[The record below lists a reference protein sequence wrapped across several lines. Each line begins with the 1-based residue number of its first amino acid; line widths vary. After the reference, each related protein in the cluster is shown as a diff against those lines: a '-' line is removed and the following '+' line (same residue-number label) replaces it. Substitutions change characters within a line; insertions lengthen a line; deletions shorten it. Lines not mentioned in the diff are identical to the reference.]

1 MSEYCHMKRAI
12 TLLFVTLAML
22 AGCASPAY
30 YGQAIKGHL
39 AIMSNRDDIQALL
52 ERGELDAELKAQLE
66 LATEIRAFASNRLGL
81 PRNDSYSEF
90 VRTGRTA
97 VTWNVVAT
105 EEFSLQPER
114 WCFLVAGCVPYRG
127 YFSQNGAERFA
138 NSLRKRSLDV
148 IVSPAIAYSTLGWF
162 DDPLLDTM
170 LQFREEQLAGFIFHE
185 LAHQQLYVKN
195 DTLFNESYAGFI
207 EEAGVAAW
215 LRETGRVDSQVRWK
229 AEAKAR
235 AGFEALLST
244 TRKRL
249 QEEFDSGHSA
259 DIMRQNKSTIY
270 AEMKVQYQRLI
281 RDEWNGHRFY
291 ESWFNREM
299 NNARLALA
307 NSYQGG
313 LCAFENLYELAGRDI
328 VQFQQSA
335 AEKASLS
342 RAQRAVW
349 LSQPCDNFQ
358 AGH

>member
-1 MSEYCHMKRAI
+1 MKRAVTLFFI
-12 TLLFVTLAML
+12 TLPML

-30 YGQAIKGHL
+30 YGQAIAGHL
-39 AIMSNRDDIQALL
+39 SIMSSREDIQALL
-52 ERGELDAELKAQLE
+52 ERGDLGADMKAQLE
-66 LATEIRAFASNRLGL
+66 LAVEIRAFASDRLGL
-81 PRNDSYSEF
+81 PRNDSYRKF
-90 VRTGRTA
+90 VRTGRSA

-127 YFSQNGAERFA
+127 YFSQTGAEKFA
-138 NSLRKRSLDV
+138 NSLRRRSLDV

-185 LAHQQLYVKN
+185 LAHQQLYVKS

-207 EEAGVAAW
+207 EEAGIVTW
-215 LRETGRVDSQVRWK
+215 LRETGRDESLVRWK
-229 AEAKAR
+229 AEAKAT
-235 AGFEALLST
+235 ASFEELLRT
-244 TRKRL
+244 TRNRL

-259 DIMRQNKSTIY
+259 EIMRQNKSTIY

-281 RDEWNGHRFY
+281 RDEWNGNRFY

-313 LCAFENLYELAGRDI
+313 LCAFENLYEMAGRDI
-328 VQFQQSA
+328 VQFQKMA
-335 AEKASLS
+335 AEKASLN
-342 RAQRAVW
+342 RNQRAAW
-349 LSQPCDNFQ
+349 LNQRCGTF
-358 AGH
+358 